1 MNLITTGKLLL
12 MGQNCLMRSGLRMFL
27 PILQL
32 KKLHQQ
38 LCCKIPI
45 SDIGTESRSRSHDIK
60 KVLKSYFSFK
70 EKRQKQKLE
79 RKSRSKIQNNKSEM
93 FCCHANQH
101 FWVPFFFLM
110 WLEAYISEVKLQ

>member
-60 KVLKSYFSFK
+60 KVLNFFFFQRN
-70 EKRQKQKLE
+70 EPE
-79 RKSRSKIQNNKSEM
+79 TETGTEKSE
-93 FCCHANQH
+93 QD
-101 FWVPFFFLM
+101 
-110 WLEAYISEVKLQ
+110 